1 MQVARSGLDAVI
13 GVFAALTWAFAA
25 FVLGHRFLSPVAG
38 GLLAVAVL
46 SSGVIAE
53 LRAQLY
59 ERRIASLLRGACPSC
74 GAGMLPEHRHRRWE
88 PERNEWVA
96 PDTAWDCAHC
106 GFNHTEAWD
115 CPACPIRT

>member
-1 MQVARSGLDAVI
+1 MRRADMMQAAQSGLDVLI
-13 GVFAALTWAFAA
+13 GVFAAVTWAFAA

-59 ERRIASLLRGACPSC
+59 ERRISALLRGACPSC
-74 GAGMLPEHRHRRWE
+74 GTGILPEHRHRRWE
-88 PERNEWVA
+88 PERNEWV
-96 PDTAWDCAHC
+96 T
-106 GFNHTEAWD
+106 
-115 CPACPIRT
+115 